1 MATLEELRV
10 ELDKIDNQMVGLYQ
24 KKMNVCRE
32 VGDYKV
38 KAGRKVYDRQQ
49 DVRKNMGTGKM
60 MENTRMKAGGSLP
73 RIIIRR
79 LCLQQWNLLQMK
91 HLPQRMEVR

>member
-1 MATLEELRV
+1 MYGDPGGKKTGYGIATG
-10 ELDKIDNQMVGLYQ
+10 I
-24 KKMNVCRE
+24 
-32 VGDYKV
+32 
-38 KAGRKVYDRQQ
+38 GRMTDIRGTVQQ
-49 DVRKNMGTGKM
+49 DVRKNMGTGKT